1 MPFSYTFTDLYRVC
15 LRINTLIPSFV
26 LSGHKVIPRL
36 VYVREFTAGKLFDVV
51 SDDQYEINICLSGEA
66 TVSLEKSHHV
76 AAGSIVYQGPQQVSH
91 WQVAK
96 NSMLIAYLRVTVN
109 PFVNLPEPAQWPV
122 WSFVLQDMMLIIEE
136 SRQNSSGWPERA
148 GWRLATTL
156 SRVISRSPDLHK
168 PEKPP
173 SYAHDYL
180 LNVVENYLI
189 QHMALPITIDD
200 VAAHAQVSRRTVMRE
215 FHRRSGETI
224 MERLTKLRME
234 AAVYCLLKTSL
245 PLADIAVQVGIS
257 DTNYFNRV
265 FHRHV
270 GTSPLRYRKMKKA
283 EQMNDHDVINKNQLS

>member
-1 MPFSYTFTDLYRVC
+1 MTF
-15 LRINTLIPSFV
+15 
-26 LSGHKVIPRL
+26 
-36 VYVREFTAGKLFDVV
+36 
-51 SDDQYEINICLSGEA
+51 
-66 TVSLEKSHHV
+66 EKSHPV
-76 AAGSIVYQGPQQVSH
+76 TAGSIVYQGPQQVSQ

-96 NSMLIAYLRVTVN
+96 HAMLVAYLRLTVD
-109 PFVNLPEPAQWPV
+109 PLVHLPEPAQWPV

-136 SRQNSSGWPERA
+136 SRQNSLGWPERA

-156 SRVISRSPDLHK
+156 SRVLSRSPDLHK

-180 LNVVENYLI
+180 LPVVDNYLI
-189 QHMALPITIDD
+189 QHLAFPITIDD

-224 MERLTKLRME
+224 MERLTKLRMD
-234 AAVYCLLKTSL
+234 AAVYCLLETSL
-245 PLADIAVQVGIS
+245 QLADIAVQVGIP

-270 GTSPLRYRKMKKA
+270 GLSPLRYRKMKKA
-283 EQMNDHDVINKNQLS
+283 EHKNAVELKNCE